1 MKLFIFSI
9 HNIQTQ
15 TENCKKYDS
24 SIIVTINCNSLRSSL
39 TSMKNI
45 LMIDLGTLKSI
56 FFE

>member
-9 HNIQTQ
+9 YNIQTQ

-24 SIIVTINCNSLRSSL
+24 SIIVTINCNSLRSL